1 MILPCGCCDMTF
13 PSLPTRHVLL
23 HPEGQCQGPG
33 IVYVR
38 QVPERVTVVI
48 TLQLRLTTI
57 ICS

>member
-13 PSLPTRHVLL
+13 PSLPRRHVLL
-23 HPEGQCQGPG
+23 HPDGQCEGPG
-33 IVYVR
+33 LVYMQ
-38 QVPERVTVVI
+38 QVPERLTV